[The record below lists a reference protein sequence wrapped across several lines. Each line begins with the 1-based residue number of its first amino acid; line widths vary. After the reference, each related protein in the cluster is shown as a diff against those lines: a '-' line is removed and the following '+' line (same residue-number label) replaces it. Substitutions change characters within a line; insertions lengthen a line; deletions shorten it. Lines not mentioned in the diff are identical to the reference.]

1 MGGLTAAQV
10 GELAERLRLR
20 WAELIGDIREEML
33 RSDEETYI
41 ALAGQV
47 HDSAESSVADLL
59 SDVNLFTVEHEIRE
73 LREVEDALQRI
84 NLGTYGECED
94 CGAPIGYERLKAYPT
109 ARRCLE
115 DQVRHERLYAE
126 GRGPS
131 L

>member
-1 MGGLTAAQV
+1 MGGLTEAQV
-10 GELAERLRLR
+10 RELGERLRLR
-20 WAELIGDIREEML
+20 WAELIRDIREEML

-41 ALAGQV
+41 ELAGQV

-73 LREVEDALQRI
+73 LREVEDAMQRI
-84 NLGTYGECED
+84 NLGTYGECEE
-94 CGAPIGYERLKAYPT
+94 CGAPIGYERLKAYPI

-115 DQVRHERLYAE
+115 DQARHERLYAE